1 MSERVKLSAKL
12 AADDDLNGLD
22 SLAAD
27 MIDNPKQQRVAIVW
41 FDTVKV
47 TVNTDDDSEVP
58 TARIR
63 RFEPL
68 GNVEDVDA
76 SVRDLVAKAT
86 EARTGKSPL
95 PFDQP
100 YEVEDD

>member
-1 MSERVKLSAKL
+1 MSSSVKLSSKL

-22 SLAAD
+22 SLATD

-47 TVNTDDDSEVP
+47 TVDTDTETEVP

-68 GNVEDVDA
+68 GNVEDVDTT
-76 SVRDLVAKAT
+76 VRDLVAKAT

-95 PFDQP
+95 PFDAP
-100 YEVEDD
+100 YEVED